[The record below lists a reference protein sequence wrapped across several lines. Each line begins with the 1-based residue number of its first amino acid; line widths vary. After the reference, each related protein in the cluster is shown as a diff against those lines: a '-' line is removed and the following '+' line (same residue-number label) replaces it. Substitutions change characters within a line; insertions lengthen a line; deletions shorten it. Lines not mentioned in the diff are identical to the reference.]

1 MRIIKLDES
10 SKKNILNDLLKR
22 SPNNYDNFAD
32 SVNAILA
39 NVKENGDKALFQYTK
54 DFDKADINASNIKVT
69 EEEIKEAYDRLE
81 NPELVQVIRRSLKNI
96 KEYHEK
102 QKQYSWFDSKPD
114 GSILGQKVTPLSR
127 VGVYVPGGK
136 AAYPSSVLMN
146 VIPAKVAGVEQIVM
160 VTPPGKDGK
169 VNPNTLVAA
178 NEAGVDVI
186 YKVGGAQ
193 AIAALAYG
201 TESIAKVDKI
211 VGPGNI
217 YVALAKKAVFG
228 YVSIDS
234 VAGPSEI
241 LVLADETTNPR
252 YVAAD
257 LLSQAEHDELAS
269 AILVTTSEELAN
281 KVSEYVDMFVSKLKR
296 KEILQKSLD
305 NYGYILVTDTMQ
317 DAIDT
322 ANDIAS
328 EHLEIVTKNPF
339 DTMTRIKNAGAIFLG
354 ENSSEPLG
362 DYFAGPNHVL
372 PTNGTAKFFSPLSVD
387 DFIKKSSII
396 SYSREALEPLS
407 EDIQK
412 FAKAEGLTAHAN
424 SIRVR
429 FEEDDDIKE

>member
-241 LVLADETTNPR
+241 LVLADETANPR

-328 EHLEIVTKNPF
+328 EHLEIVTKKPF

>member
-146 VIPAKVAGVEQIVM
+146 IIPAKVAGVEQIVM

-201 TESIAKVDKI
+201 TESITKVDKI

-241 LVLADETTNPR
+241 LVLADETANPR

-317 DAIDT
+317 AAIDT

>member
-201 TESIAKVDKI
+201 TELIAKVDKI

-241 LVLADETTNPR
+241 LVLADDTANPR